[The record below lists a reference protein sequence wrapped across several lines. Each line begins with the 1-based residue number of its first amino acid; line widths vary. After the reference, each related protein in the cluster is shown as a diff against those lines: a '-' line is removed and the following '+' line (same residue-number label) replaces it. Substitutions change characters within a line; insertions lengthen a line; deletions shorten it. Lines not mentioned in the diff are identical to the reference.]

1 MQRSCYKLIKTK
13 YCWVQYSSGKMEK
26 WENYVWKWYIS
37 ISIIS
42 RRRCDCFAIFQ
53 TYIHNN
59 SWKGTLWSRLTN
71 ILHNISLASL
81 HFIIFSPLDF
91 EWKDTFTQTYIHKHR
106 IYTHKPAH
114 RHTKYFTGIMYFS
127 FESSFHRAI
136 NFRRNFFTYF
146 IAVRVAI

>member
-26 WENYVWKWYIS
+26 WENYVWKWYVYK
-37 ISIIS
+37 
-42 RRRCDCFAIFQ
+42 
-53 TYIHNN
+53 TYIHNKLYK
-59 SWKGTLWSRLTN
+59 STLWSRLTN
-71 ILHNISLASL
+71 ILHNISLAFQNFLSL
-81 HFIIFSPLDF
+81 RLRVKRHLY
-91 EWKDTFTQTYIHKHR
+91 TNLYTQT
-106 IYTHKPAH
+106 YTHKPAH